1 MAEIFGNVLES
12 RRQVC
17 YDSYIS
23 SNSFQY
29 WIKLFEVIEDYGT
42 YWPTQ
47 QFLVSCK
54 TCLYLVQITSYDDS
68 GIRIIDIFNS
78 GTNLELGF
86 TPAGTY
92 SNNFCLWLKGS
103 RTFKFSIRSLNYD
116 DTDRFKSYTYD
127 NDCVSTSPT
136 GYTKCTNISKL
147 L

>member
-12 RRQVC
+12 RRQIC

-29 WIKLFEVIEDYGT
+29 WIKLFEVIEGYGT

-47 QFLVSCK
+47 QFLISSGE
-54 TCLYLVQITSYDDS
+54 CLYLVQITSYDDS
-68 GIRIIDIFNS
+68 GIHIIDIFNS
-78 GTNLELGF
+78 GDKLELGF
-86 TPAGTY
+86 TLADTY
-92 SNNFCLWLKGS
+92 SSHFCLWLKRS
-103 RTFKFSIRSLNYD
+103 RTSKFSIRCLNYD
-116 DTDRFKSYTYD
+116 NTDRFKSYTFAD
-127 NDCVSTSPT
+127 DCVTTSPT